1 MTSCH
6 DLTISDTA
14 QLLKSSDRIL
24 LLSHQKPDG
33 DTLGSGFALLYALRS
48 LGKTVRIECSDGF
61 PERYRFI
68 YPEFDPE
75 TQPDFTPELIVAVD
89 IADTQLLGGNTV
101 KWGEQINLCIDH
113 HPSNSRYAQNLLL
126 DTRAAAT
133 AMIIEQLIAA
143 LGVSLT
149 VEMGV
154 GIYTGLA
161 TDTGCFRYSNVTSE
175 CHLLAARMI
184 ETGVDVFLINKLMFE
199 TKSIARMEL
208 ERMVMKTLQYHFDK
222 QFATIVI
229 SMDAVKFTGATE
241 DELEGIAS
249 IPRQIEG
256 VEAAATFY
264 QKGET
269 TWRISLRT
277 CERINASDICAKLG
291 GGGHQRAAG
300 CTVEGSLETA
310 LARILDATREKF
322 L

>member
-1 MTSCH
+1 MTICH
-6 DLTISDTA
+6 DLTISETA
-14 QLLKSSDRIL
+14 ALLKSSDRIL

-33 DTLGSGFALLYALRS
+33 DTLGSGFALLYALRA

-61 PERYRFI
+61 PARYGFI
-68 YPEFDPE
+68 YPGFDPDA
-75 TQPDFTPELIVAVD
+75 QPDFTPELVVAVD
-89 IADTQLLGGNTV
+89 IADTQLLGGNTA
-101 KWGEQINLCIDH
+101 KWGGEIDLCIDH
-113 HPSNSRYAQNLLL
+113 HPSNSRYSENLLL

-133 AMIIEQLIAA
+133 AMMIEQLIPA
-143 LGVSLT
+143 LGVTLT
-149 VEMGV
+149 LEMGV

-161 TDTGCFRYSNVTSE
+161 TDTGCFRYSNVTAE

-184 ETGVDVFLINKLMFE
+184 ETGVDVFSINKLMFE

-208 ERMVMKTLQYHFDK
+208 ERIVMKTLQYHFDK
-222 QFATIVI
+222 RFATIVI
-229 SMDAVKFTGATE
+229 SIDAMKATSATE

-256 VEAAATFY
+256 VEASATFY
-264 QKGET
+264 QKSET

-277 CERINASDICAKLG
+277 SERINASHICAKLG

-300 CTVEGSLETA
+300 CTVEGTLDTA
-310 LARILDATREKF
+310 LSRILDATRSKF